1 MWWGR
6 GSRELSRGR
15 AREQPG
21 VEGRVNQGVPG
32 GDSSGGGA
40 GQGVEGRREM
50 GPWQELALQGRPAVR
65 DERGLCLASLFLV
78 CGRWLSWGCSVPDET
93 LCVSHPRRETIV
105 TSGADDTYA
114 FPQRDSK
121 DVRFLQKAA

>member
-1 MWWGR
+1 MWRGR

-40 GQGVEGRREM
+40 GQDVEGR
-50 GPWQELALQGRPAVR
+50 WALGKSWRCSGDLWCEIEGACAWPLSSHSCAVGGFHGAAVSPTR
-65 DERGLCLASLFLV
+65 HCVFLTHA
-78 CGRWLSWGCSVPDET
+78 GKPS
-93 LCVSHPRRETIV
+93 
-105 TSGADDTYA
+105 
-114 FPQRDSK
+114 
-121 DVRFLQKAA
+121 